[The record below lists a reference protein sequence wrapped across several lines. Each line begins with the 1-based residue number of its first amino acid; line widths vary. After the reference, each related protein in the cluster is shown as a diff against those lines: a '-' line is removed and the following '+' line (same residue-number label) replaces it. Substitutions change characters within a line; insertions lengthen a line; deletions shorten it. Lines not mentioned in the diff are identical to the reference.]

1 MLFRT
6 GDVVFNYENG
16 SLVIGAQAATQRLK
30 GHFNW
35 QMDFKVFAPR
45 GKISLQI
52 DHLDVKI
59 GLSQPVN
66 VQKKPRLEVLQVNLG
81 NIQVMK
87 KKPCSIPFEWYLI
100 VPSQARSTGTGSVDY
115 LIEFAVNF
123 LLNGFRSV
131 VLRTMEKPVTFIIQK
146 ELDKIDVEAMI
157 EEQLPKLN
165 ELKNDL

>member
-1 MLFRT
+1 MSNRNIAAMLFRT
-6 GDVVFNYENG
+6 GDVIFNYENG
-16 SLVIGAQAATQRLK
+16 SLVVGAQAATQRLK

-35 QMDFKVFAPR
+35 QLDFKVFAPR

-87 KKPCSIPFEWYLI
+87 KPLW
-100 VPSQARSTGTGSVDY
+100 D
-115 LIEFAVNF
+115 
-123 LLNGFRSV
+123 
-131 VLRTMEKPVTFIIQK
+131 
-146 ELDKIDVEAMI
+146 
-157 EEQLPKLN
+157 
-165 ELKNDL
+165 